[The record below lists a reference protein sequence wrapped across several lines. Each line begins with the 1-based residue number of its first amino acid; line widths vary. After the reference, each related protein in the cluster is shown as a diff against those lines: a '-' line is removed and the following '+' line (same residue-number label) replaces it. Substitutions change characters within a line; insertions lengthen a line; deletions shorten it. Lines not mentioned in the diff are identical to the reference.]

1 MSFQRM
7 VSSLICVRA
16 RLGPP
21 WVSVICLVQW
31 AALVRSFH
39 WAAQATV
46 ISAPETNVDDAL
58 VPVVGLDHI
67 LDFIHALLPRVDLI
81 VLPVVL
87 AHQFGMRVQAG
98 PLGSALKQD
107 LLNVSIVHPSSSLE
121 LIES

>member
-7 VSSLICVRA
+7 ASSLICVRA

-21 WVSVICLVQW
+21 WVSVICLV
-31 AALVRSFH
+31 RSFH
-39 WAAQATV
+39 RAAQATV
-46 ISAPETNVDDAL
+46 ISASEANVDDAL
-58 VPVVGLDHI
+58 VSVVRLDHI

-98 PLGSALKQD
+98 PLSSALKQD
-107 LLNVSIVHPSSSLE
+107 LLDVGIVHPSSSLE
-121 LIES
+121 LIEP